1 MTNPLIN
8 PVRSPQHRCGRPQE
22 RLTSNGVKGKE
33 RAARDRQVRW
43 YDANPFLKLST
54 LFEKKLYQQLLGK
67 HQNSSFLECGCG
79 TGRLTHFVKNATSL
93 FVGIDHSL
101 ESLKMAKKKH
111 EEYFIQSDMEELPF
125 LSERFDAAGC
135 FQVLEHIPSP
145 HREACIGEI
154 SRILKKGGRFV
165 FSVYR
170 HNPVY
175 FFLKKQ
181 GFHAGGI
188 YYDRFTEE
196 EIKSLVSPAFSNPE
210 LTSDPFGYLWIGT
223 GVK

>member
-1 MTNPLIN
+1 MTTL
-8 PVRSPQHRCGRPQE
+8 
-22 RLTSNGVKGKE
+22 LLKGKE

-43 YDANPFLKLST
+43 YDANPFLKFFT
-54 LFEKKLYQQLLGK
+54 FFEKKLYQQLLGN
-67 HQNSSFLECGCG
+67 HQDSSFLECGCG
-79 TGRLTHFVKNATSL
+79 TGRLTHFAKNGTKL

-111 EEYFIQSDMEELPF
+111 EEYFIQSDLEELPF
-125 LSERFDAAGC
+125 PSESFDAAGC

-145 HREACIGEI
+145 HREACVGEVR
-154 SRILKKGGRFV
+154 RILKKGGEFV

-170 HNPVY
+170 YCPMY
-175 FFLKKQ
+175 FFMKKQ

-188 YYDRFTEE
+188 YYDRFTKD
-196 EIKSLVSPAFSNPE
+196 EIKSLVSPDFSNLK